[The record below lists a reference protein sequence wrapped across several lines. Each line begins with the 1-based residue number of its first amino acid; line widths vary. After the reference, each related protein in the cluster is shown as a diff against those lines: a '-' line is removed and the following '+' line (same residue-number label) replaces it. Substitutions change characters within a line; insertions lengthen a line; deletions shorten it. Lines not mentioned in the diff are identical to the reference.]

1 MIRHLRLVP
10 LPLVERFVNW
20 KRYNFDALLNY
31 SKNFGQHGLKVMV
44 GYHAEKY
51 EVSKNQMQRN
61 NFPSNSLNDMDAGGA
76 STQTNDGLS
85 RELAM
90 LSYFGRINY
99 DFAGKYLLGG
109 KLPCGCFLSFCSGT
123 SLGIFPF
130 FLRCLA
136 YQRGG
141 VYGKYA

>member
-1 MIRHLRLVP
+1 M
-10 LPLVERFVNW
+10 NW

-99 DFAGKYLLGG
+99 DFAGK
-109 KLPCGCFLSFCSGT
+109 
-123 SLGIFPF
+123 
-130 FLRCLA
+130 
-136 YQRGG
+136 
-141 VYGKYA
+141 

>member
-1 MIRHLRLVP
+1 
-10 LPLVERFVNW
+10 
-20 KRYNFDALLNY
+20 
-31 SKNFGQHGLKVMV
+31 MV

-99 DFAGKYLLGG
+99 DFAGKYLLEAN
-109 KLPCGCFLSFCSGT
+109 FRADASSRFCSGT
-123 SLGIFPF
+123 SLGDISLLSPV
-130 FLRCLA
+130 L
-136 YQRGG
+136 G
-141 VYGKYA
+141 VSARRSLWKVRMIG

>member
-1 MIRHLRLVP
+1 MNPASASRTTS
-10 LPLVERFVNW
+10 LVERFVNW

-99 DFAGKYLLGG
+99 DFAENIY
-109 KLPCGCFLSFCSGT
+109 
-123 SLGIFPF
+123 
-130 FLRCLA
+130 
-136 YQRGG
+136 
-141 VYGKYA
+141 